1 MRIDLNSSTSTSGPQ
16 IEKPTSSH
24 SAQPSNAAI
33 VNQSAFSESDMS
45 TGRLAA
51 AALNSPEVRMDRVRT
66 LKSQIESGTYQ
77 VSPSHVAGSMT
88 EQMRVRA
95 S

>member
-1 MRIDLNSSTSTSGPQ
+1 MRIDLSSSTSTSGPQ
-16 IEKPTSSH
+16 IEKPTSSP
-24 SAQPSNAAI
+24 SAQPSNAAS
-33 VNQSAFSESDMS
+33 VSQSAFSESDMS

-51 AALNSPEVRMDRVRT
+51 AAMNSPEVRMERVQA

-77 VSPSHVAGSMT
+77 VSPAQVAGSMMG
-88 EQMRVRA
+88 QMRLRA